1 MLPLYDKKKIKDGFP
16 LATTLLIVLNTIV
29 FLYTISNLNHFIDLF
44 GFTSEKLWDGQFF
57 TIFTSMFL
65 HGNVWH
71 LVLNMWFLW
80 VFGDNLESR
89 LGKFRFLAFYL
100 LCGIGGA
107 ILYALA
113 MSDPSQAVIGASG
126 AISGVLGGYL
136 VLFPKN
142 KIRTFLFFC
151 VASIP
156 AVIYIFVW
164 FLLQLFS
171 TSALDTS
178 VSYFSHIGGFVT
190 GILFV
195 NMFKK
200 GR

>member
-1 MLPLYDKKKIKDGFP
+1 MIPLYDKKKIKDGFP
-16 LATTLLIVLNTIV
+16 LVTTLLIVLNTV
-29 FLYTISNLNHFIDLF
+29 FFLYTISDLNHFIDFF
-44 GFTSEKLWDGQFF
+44 GFTSGNLLDGRFF
-57 TIFTSMFL
+57 TAITYMFL

-71 LVLNMWFLW
+71 LILNMWFLW

-89 LGKFRFLAFYL
+89 LGKVKFLAFYL
-100 LCGIGGA
+100 LCGIMGA
-107 ILYALA
+107 IVYALA
-113 MSDPSQAVIGASG
+113 MSDPNTALIGASG

-142 KIRTFLFFC
+142 KIRTFLFVY

-156 AVIYIFVW
+156 AVIYIFIW

-178 VSYFSHIGGFVT
+178 VAYFSHIGGLVAGMAFVK
-190 GILFV
+190 
-195 NMFKK
+195 MFKK
-200 GR
+200 GK

>member
-16 LATTLLIVLNTIV
+16 LVTIFLIVLNTII
-29 FLYTISNLNHFIDLF
+29 FLCTISNLNHFIDLF
-44 GFTSEKLWDGQFF
+44 GFTAEKIWDGRFF
-57 TIFTSMFL
+57 TILTSMFL
-65 HGNVWH
+65 HGNIWH
-71 LVLNMWFLW
+71 LILNMWFLW

-89 LGKFRFLAFYL
+89 LGKLKFLGFYL
-100 LCGIGGA
+100 LCGIGGG

-113 MSDPSQAVIGASG
+113 MSDPTQAVIGASG

-151 VASIP
+151 VTSIP

-171 TSALDTS
+171 TSTLDTS
-178 VSYFSHIGGFVT
+178 VSYFSHIGGFVA

-195 NMFKK
+195 KMFKK

>member
-1 MLPLYDKKKIKDGFP
+1 MIPLYDKKKIKGGFP
-16 LATTLLIVLNTIV
+16 LITTLLIVLNTIF
-29 FLYTISNLNHFIDLF
+29 FLYSISNLDYFVSLF
-44 GFTSEKLWDGQFF
+44 GFTSSNLLDGRFF
-57 TIFTSMFL
+57 TAFTYMFL
-65 HGNVWH
+65 HGNIWH
-71 LVLNMWFLW
+71 LILNMWFLW

-89 LGKFRFLAFYL
+89 LGRLRFLGFYL
-100 LCGIGGA
+100 LCGIMGA
-107 ILYALA
+107 IVYALA
-113 MSDPSQAVIGASG
+113 MSDPNQALIGASG

-156 AVIYIFVW
+156 AVIYIFIW

-178 VSYFSHIGGFVT
+178 VAYFSHIGGLVAGMAFVK
-190 GILFV
+190 
-195 NMFKK
+195 MFKK

>member
-16 LATTLLIVLNTIV
+16 LATTFLIVLNTIF
-29 FLYTISNLNHFIDLF
+29 FLCTISNLNHFIDLF
-44 GFTSEKLWDGQFF
+44 GFTSEKLWDGRFF
-57 TIFTSMFL
+57 TILTSIFL
-65 HGNVWH
+65 HGNIWH
-71 LVLNMWFLW
+71 LILNMWFLW

-89 LGKFRFLAFYL
+89 LGKLKFLGFYL
-100 LCGIGGA
+100 LCGVGGG

-113 MSDPSQAVIGASG
+113 MSDPAQAVIGASG

-178 VSYFSHIGGFVT
+178 VSYFSHIGGFIT

-195 NMFKK
+195 KMFKK

>member
-16 LATTLLIVLNTIV
+16 LMTAFLIVLNTIF
-29 FLYTISNLNHFIDLF
+29 FLCTISNLNHFIDFF
-44 GFTSEKLWDGQFF
+44 GFTSEKLWDGRFF
-57 TIFTSMFL
+57 TIITSMFL
-65 HGNVWH
+65 HGNIWH
-71 LVLNMWFLW
+71 LILNMWFLW

-89 LGKFRFLAFYL
+89 LGKLKFLGFYL
-100 LCGIGGA
+100 LCGIGGG

-113 MSDPSQAVIGASG
+113 MSDPAQAVIGASG

-156 AVIYIFVW
+156 AVIYIFIW

-171 TSALDTS
+171 TVNLDTS
-178 VSYFSHIGGFVT
+178 VSYFSHIGGFVA

-195 NMFKK
+195 KMFKK

>member
-1 MLPLYDKKKIKDGFP
+1 MIPLYDKKKIKDGFP
-16 LATTLLIVLNTIV
+16 LATTLLIVLNTIF
-29 FLYTISNLNHFIDLF
+29 FLCTISNLDHFVSLF
-44 GFTSEKLWDGQFF
+44 GFTSNNLLDGKFF
-57 TIFTSMFL
+57 TVFTSMFL

-71 LVLNMWFLW
+71 LILNMWFLW

-89 LGKFRFLAFYL
+89 LGKVNFLAFYL
-100 LCGIGGA
+100 LCGAGGA
-107 ILYALA
+107 IVYALA
-113 MSDPSQAVIGASG
+113 MTDPAIAVIGASG

-156 AVIYIFVW
+156 AVVYIFVW

-171 TSALDTS
+171 TLAIETS
-178 VSYFSHIGGFVT
+178 VAYFAHIGGLVT
-190 GILFV
+190 GMAFIK
-195 NMFKK
+195 MFKK
-200 GR
+200 KK

>member
-1 MLPLYDKKKIKDGFP
+1 MIPLYDKKKIKDGFP
-16 LATTLLIVLNTIV
+16 LATIFLIVLNTII
-29 FLYTISNLNHFIDLF
+29 FLCTISNLDHFVSLF
-44 GFTSEKLWDGQFF
+44 GFTSNNLLDGKFF
-57 TIFTSMFL
+57 TVFTSMFL

-71 LVLNMWFLW
+71 LILNMWFLW

-89 LGKFRFLAFYL
+89 LGKINFLAFYF
-100 LCGIGGA
+100 LCGLGGA
-107 ILYALA
+107 IVYALA
-113 MSDPSQAVIGASG
+113 MSDSSAAVIGASG

-142 KIRTFLFFC
+142 KIKTFLFFY

-171 TSALDTS
+171 TSAIETS
-178 VSYFSHIGGFVT
+178 TAYFAHIGGFIA
-190 GILFV
+190 GIAFV
-195 NMFKK
+195 KMFKK
-200 GR
+200 KK

>member
-16 LATTLLIVLNTIV
+16 LATAFLIVLNTIF
-29 FLYTISNLNHFIDLF
+29 FLCTVSNLNHFIDLF
-44 GFTSEKLWDGQFF
+44 GFTSEKLWDGRFF
-57 TIFTSMFL
+57 TIITSIFL
-65 HGNVWH
+65 HGNIWH
-71 LVLNMWFLW
+71 LILNMWFLW

-89 LGKFRFLAFYL
+89 LGKLKFLGFYL
-100 LCGIGGA
+100 LCGIGGG

-113 MSDPSQAVIGASG
+113 MSDPAQAVIGASG

-156 AVIYIFVW
+156 AVIYIFIW

-171 TSALDTS
+171 TVNLDTS
-178 VSYFSHIGGFVT
+178 VSYFSHIGGFVA

-195 NMFKK
+195 KMFKK

>member
-16 LATTLLIVLNTIV
+16 LATALLIVLNTV
-29 FLYTISNLNHFIDLF
+29 FFLCTVSNLDYFINLF
-44 GFTSEKLWDGQFF
+44 GFSIEKLWDGRFF
-57 TIFTSMFL
+57 TIFTAMFL

-71 LVLNMWFLW
+71 LILNMWFLW

-89 LGKFRFLAFYL
+89 LGRLKFLGFYL
-100 LCGIGGA
+100 LCGVGGG

-113 MSDPSQAVIGASG
+113 MADPLATVIGASG

-136 VLFPKN
+136 VFFPKN

-171 TSALDTS
+171 ASEMGSS
-178 VSYFSHIGGFVT
+178 VSYFSHIGGFIT
-190 GILFV
+190 GILFIKS
-195 NMFKK
+195 FKK
-200 GR
+200 GK

>member
-1 MLPLYDKKKIKDGFP
+1 MLPLYDKKKIKDSFP
-16 LATTLLIVLNTIV
+16 LATAFLIVLNTIF
-29 FLYTISNLNHFIDLF
+29 FLCTVSNLNHFIDLF
-44 GFTSEKLWDGQFF
+44 GFTSERLWDGRFF

-71 LVLNMWFLW
+71 LILNMWFLW

-89 LGKFRFLAFYL
+89 LGKVKFIAFYII
-100 LCGIGGA
+100 CGIGGA

-156 AVIYIFVW
+156 AVIYIFIW

-171 TSALDTS
+171 TSAIGTS

-190 GILFV
+190 GMLFV
-195 NMFKK
+195 KMFKK

>member
-1 MLPLYDKKKIKDGFP
+1 MIPLYDKKKIKDGFP
-16 LATTLLIVLNTIV
+16 LATIFLIVLNTIF
-29 FLYTISNLNHFIDLF
+29 FLCTVSNLNHYVNLF
-44 GFTSEKLWDGQFF
+44 GFTSEKLWDGRFF

-71 LVLNMWFLW
+71 LILNMWFLW

-89 LGKFRFLAFYL
+89 LGKIKFLAFYII
-100 LCGIGGA
+100 CGIGGA
-107 ILYALA
+107 IVYALA
-113 MSDPSQAVIGASG
+113 ITDPNTVVIGASG

-156 AVIYIFVW
+156 AVIYIFIW

-171 TSALDTS
+171 TSAIETS
-178 VSYFSHIGGFVT
+178 VAYFSHIGGLVT
-190 GILFV
+190 GIAV
-195 NMFKK
+195 VKMFKK

>member
-1 MLPLYDKKKIKDGFP
+1 MIPLYDKKKIKDGFP
-16 LATTLLIVLNTIV
+16 LATTLLIVLNTIF
-29 FLYTISNLNHFIDLF
+29 FLCTISNLDHFVSLF
-44 GFTSEKLWDGQFF
+44 GFTSGNLLDGKFF
-57 TIFTSMFL
+57 TVFTSMFL

-71 LVLNMWFLW
+71 LILNMWFLW

-89 LGKFRFLAFYL
+89 LGKINFLAFYL
-100 LCGIGGA
+100 LCGAGGA
-107 ILYALA
+107 IVYALA
-113 MSDPSQAVIGASG
+113 MTDPAIAVIGASG

-156 AVIYIFVW
+156 AVIYIFAW

-171 TSALDTS
+171 TSAIETS
-178 VSYFSHIGGFVT
+178 TAYFAHIGGLVT
-190 GILFV
+190 GMAFIK
-195 NMFKK
+195 MFKK
-200 GR
+200 KK

>member
-1 MLPLYDKKKIKDGFP
+1 MIPLYDKKKIKDGFP
-16 LATTLLIVLNTIV
+16 LATTFLIVLNTIF
-29 FLYTISNLNHFIDLF
+29 FLCTISNLNHFIDLF
-44 GFTSEKLWDGQFF
+44 GFTSEKLWDGRFF
-57 TIFTSMFL
+57 TILTSIFL
-65 HGNVWH
+65 HGNIWH
-71 LVLNMWFLW
+71 LILNMWFLW

-89 LGKFRFLAFYL
+89 LGKLKFLGFYL
-100 LCGIGGA
+100 LCGVGGG

-113 MSDPSQAVIGASG
+113 MSDPAQAVIGASG

-178 VSYFSHIGGFVT
+178 VSYFSHIGGFIT

-195 NMFKK
+195 KMFKK

>member
-16 LATTLLIVLNTIV
+16 LMTTFLIVLNTIF
-29 FLYTISNLNHFIDLF
+29 FLCTISNLNHFIDLF
-44 GFTSEKLWDGQFF
+44 GFTVEKLWDGRFF
-57 TIFTSMFL
+57 TILTSMFL

-71 LVLNMWFLW
+71 LILNMWFLW

-89 LGKFRFLAFYL
+89 LGRLKFLGFYL
-100 LCGIGGA
+100 LCGVGGG

-113 MSDPSQAVIGASG
+113 MSDPAQAVIGASG

-156 AVIYIFVW
+156 AVIYIFIW

-171 TSALDTS
+171 TTALDTS
-178 VSYFSHIGGFVT
+178 VSYFSHIGGFIT

-195 NMFKK
+195 KMFKK
-200 GR
+200 RR

>member
-1 MLPLYDKKKIKDGFP
+1 MLPLYDKKKIKDSFP
-16 LATTLLIVLNTIV
+16 LATAFLIVSNTIF
-29 FLYTISNLNHFIDLF
+29 FLCTVSNLNHFIDFF
-44 GFTSEKLWDGQFF
+44 GFTSERLWDGRFF

-71 LVLNMWFLW
+71 LILNMWFLW

-89 LGKFRFLAFYL
+89 LGKVKFIAFYII
-100 LCGIGGA
+100 CGIGGA

-142 KIRTFLFFC
+142 KIRIFLFFC

-156 AVIYIFVW
+156 AVIYIFIW

-171 TSALDTS
+171 TSAIDTS

-190 GILFV
+190 GMLFV
-195 NMFKK
+195 KMFKK

>member
-1 MLPLYDKKKIKDGFP
+1 MIPLYDKKKIKDGFP
-16 LATTLLIVLNTIV
+16 LVTTLLIVLNTIF
-29 FLYTISNLNHFIDLF
+29 FLYTISNLDYFINLF
-44 GFTSEKLWDGQFF
+44 GFNPGNLLDGRFF
-57 TIFTSMFL
+57 TAITYMFL
-65 HGNVWH
+65 HGNIWH
-71 LVLNMWFLW
+71 LILNMWFLW

-89 LGKFRFLAFYL
+89 LGKLKFLAFYL
-100 LCGIGGA
+100 LCGVMGA
-107 ILYALA
+107 IVYALA
-113 MSDPSQAVIGASG
+113 MSDPNTALIGASG

-156 AVIYIFVW
+156 AVVYIFIW

-171 TSALDTS
+171 TSAMETS
-178 VSYFSHIGGFVT
+178 VAYFSHIGGLVAGMAFVK
-190 GILFV
+190 
-195 NMFKK
+195 MFKK

>member
-16 LATTLLIVLNTIV
+16 LMTAFLIVLNTIF
-29 FLYTISNLNHFIDLF
+29 FLCTISNLNHFIDLF
-44 GFTSEKLWDGQFF
+44 GFTSEKLWDGRFF
-57 TIFTSMFL
+57 TIITSIFL
-65 HGNVWH
+65 HGNIWH
-71 LVLNMWFLW
+71 LILNMWFLW

-89 LGKFRFLAFYL
+89 LGKLKFLGFYL
-100 LCGIGGA
+100 LCGIGGG

-113 MSDPSQAVIGASG
+113 MSDPAQAVIGASG

-156 AVIYIFVW
+156 AVIYIFIW

-171 TSALDTS
+171 TVSLDTS
-178 VSYFSHIGGFVT
+178 VSYFSHIGGFVA

-195 NMFKK
+195 KMFKK

>member
-1 MLPLYDKKKIKDGFP
+1 MIPLYDKKKIKNGFP
-16 LATTLLIVLNTIV
+16 LATIFLIVLNTIF
-29 FLYTISNLNHFIDLF
+29 FLCTISNLDHFVSLF
-44 GFTSEKLWDGQFF
+44 GFTSNNLWDGKFF
-57 TIFTSMFL
+57 TIFTSIFL
-65 HGNVWH
+65 HGNIWH
-71 LVLNMWFLW
+71 LILNMWFLW

-89 LGKFRFLAFYL
+89 LGGVKFLAFYIV
-100 LCGIGGA
+100 CGIGGA
-107 ILYALA
+107 IVYALA
-113 MSDPSQAVIGASG
+113 MSDPAIAVIGASG

-142 KIRTFLFFC
+142 KIKTFLFFC

-156 AVIYIFVW
+156 AVIYIFIW

-171 TSALDTS
+171 TSVIETS
-178 VSYFSHIGGFVT
+178 VAYFSHIGGFVT

-195 NMFKK
+195 KMFKK